1 MGAGL
6 LVALL
11 VLVGAACSGGDA
23 SVSPATTEATT
34 TTTTT
39 TADPTEVTV
48 ATAKGAELTVLASP
62 PAEVDVPQSP
72 PTTLTAPPARQLQ
85 PIPRVGLNS
94 AGSRKTSDGWAFD
107 TTTYFDNPLVMPVLA
122 ESGDWVQVMV
132 PARPNGSTGWVR
144 AADVELSTHRY
155 RMELDLAAFHLTVYD
170 GTEVIA
176 ETDVVIG
183 KDATYT
189 PVGRFYLNEV
199 VPQSNAGGVYGP
211 FVLSTNGYS
220 ESLETFDGGLPVIAF
235 HGTNQ
240 PQLIGTKASN
250 GCIRMPN
257 DVVTFL
263 AETLPPGTPI
273 DILAGAAPAAAAA

>member
-1 MGAGL
+1 MLVVVLASMLGGL
-6 LVALL
+6 AV
-11 VLVGAACSGGDA
+11 AACSSGDDVA
-23 SVSPATTEATT
+23 VSPTSVDTT
-34 TTTTT
+34 TTVA
-39 TADPTEVTV
+39 ADPTEVVV
-48 ATAKGAELTVLASP
+48 ATATGDELEVLAAP
-62 PAEVDVPQSP
+62 PGQVTLAPSP
-72 PTTLTAPPARQLQ
+72 PTTLTRPPARELA

-94 AGSRKTSDGWAFD
+94 AGSRKTPDGWAFD
-107 TTTYFDNPLVMPVLA
+107 TTTYFGNPLAMPVLDQDG
-122 ESGDWVQVMV
+122 EWLHVMI
-132 PARPNGSTGWVR
+132 PARPNGSTGWIR
-144 AADVELSTHRY
+144 ATDVELSTHRF
-155 RMELDLAAFHLTVYD
+155 RMELDLAGFHLTVYD

-189 PVGRFYLNEV
+189 PVGHFYLNEI
-199 VPQSNAGGVYGP
+199 VPQSNPGGAYGP

-257 DVVTFL
+257 EIVTML
-263 AETLPPGTPI
+263 AETLPAGTPV
-273 DILAGAAPAAAAA
+273 DIVAGTPATAAAA

>member
-1 MGAGL
+1 VAV
-6 LVALL
+6 LVAALL
-11 VLVGAACSGGDA
+11 VLIGAACSEGDA
-23 SVSPATTEATT
+23 SVATTSTEATT
-34 TTTTT
+34 TTT
-39 TADPTEVTV
+39 AVDPTQVTV
-48 ATAKGAELTVLASP
+48 ATALGTELAVLASP
-62 PAEVDVPQSP
+62 PGGVDVPASP
-72 PTTLTAPPARQLQ
+72 PTTLTAPPSRQLQ

-94 AGSRKTSDGWAFD
+94 AGSRKTPEGWAFD
-107 TTTYFDNPLVMPVLA
+107 TTTYFDNPLVMPVIA
-122 ESGDWVQVMV
+122 EAGDWLQVMV

-144 AADVELSTHRY
+144 AADVELSTHNY
-155 RMELDLAAFHLTVYD
+155 RMELDLSAFHLTVFD
-170 GTEVIA
+170 GTDVIA

-199 VPQSNAGGVYGP
+199 VPQSNPGGVYGP

-240 PQLIGTKASN
+240 PELIGTKASN

-257 DVVTFL
+257 DVVSFL
-263 AETLPPGTPI
+263 AQTLPAATPI